1 MNNLNPRL
9 ELKNISKR
17 FGPVEALVNVSMTVN
32 SGEVV
37 ALLGDNGAGKSTL
50 IKILSGVY
58 RQDQGE
64 LNWEGKNVAI
74 KSPVDARKLGF
85 SVVYQDLAVV
95 PLMSI
100 YRNFFLGREDEI
112 CKKYLGISFIRKN
125 FARSISR
132 KALNTLGIEIE
143 NVDSNVGILSGGER
157 QSISIARAVY
167 FQSKL
172 LILDEPTAALSL
184 KETAKVLSYVQEAK
198 TSNVSVILITHN
210 ISHAWESA
218 DRFIVLY
225 RGEVADISKKED
237 TSIKEI
243 ENLINTGK
251 K

>member
-1 MNNLNPRL
+1 MS
-9 ELKNISKR
+9 ELLQLSNVTKS
-17 FGPVEALVNVSMTVN
+17 FGAVEALVDVSFSVD

-50 IKILSGVY
+50 IKILSGVHKH
-58 RQDQGE
+58 DNGKIKWQG
-64 LNWEGKNVAI
+64 NDIVI
-74 KSPVDARKLGF
+74 KSPAHARRIGF

-95 PLMSI
+95 PLISI
-100 YRNFFLGREDEI
+100 YRNFFLGKEELI
-112 CKKYLGISFIRKN
+112 CKKILGVSFIRNNYAKN
-125 FARSISR
+125 IARN
-132 KALNTLGIEIE
+132 ALKQLGIEIE
-143 NVDSNVGILSGGER
+143 NVESNVGVLSGGER

-198 TSNVSVILITHN
+198 KSNVGVIMITHN

-218 DRFIVLY
+218 DRFVVLY
-225 RGEVADISKKED
+225 RGEVASILKKEE
-237 TSIKEI
+237 TSVKEI

>member
-1 MNNLNPRL
+1 MS
-9 ELKNISKR
+9 ELLQLSNVTKS
-17 FGPVEALVNVSMTVN
+17 FGAVEALVDVSFSVN

-50 IKILSGVY
+50 IKILSGV
-58 RQDQGE
+58 DKHDNGKIKWQG
-64 LNWEGKNVAI
+64 NDIVI
-74 KSPVDARKLGF
+74 KSPAHARQIGF

-95 PLMSI
+95 PLISI
-100 YRNFFLGREDEI
+100 YRNFFLGKEELI
-112 CKKYLGISFIRKN
+112 CKKILGGSFIRNNYAKN
-125 FARSISR
+125 IARN
-132 KALNTLGIEIE
+132 ALKQLGIEIE
-143 NVDSNVGILSGGER
+143 NVESNVGVLSGGER

-198 TSNVSVILITHN
+198 KSNVGVIMITHN

-218 DRFIVLY
+218 DRFVVLY
-225 RGEVADISKKED
+225 RGEVASILKKEE
-237 TSIKEI
+237 TSVKEI

-251 K
+251 T

>member
-1 MNNLNPRL
+1 MSELLRL
-9 ELKNISKR
+9 SNVTKS
-17 FGPVEALVNVSMTVN
+17 FGAVEALVDVSFSVD

-50 IKILSGVY
+50 IKILSGVHKH
-58 RQDQGE
+58 DNGSIKWQG
-64 LNWEGKNVAI
+64 NDIVI
-74 KSPVDARKLGF
+74 KSPAHARQIGF

-95 PLMSI
+95 PLISI
-100 YRNFFLGREDEI
+100 YRNFFLGKEELI
-112 CKKYLGISFIRKN
+112 CKKILGVSFIRNNYAKN
-125 FARSISR
+125 IARN
-132 KALNTLGIEIE
+132 ALKQLGIEIE
-143 NVDSNVGILSGGER
+143 NVESNVGVLSGGER

-198 TSNVSVILITHN
+198 KSNVGVIMITHN

-218 DRFIVLY
+218 DRFVVLY
-225 RGEVADISKKED
+225 RGEVASILKKEE
-237 TSIKEI
+237 TSVKEI

>member
-1 MNNLNPRL
+1 MTELLQLNNVT
-9 ELKNISKR
+9 KS
-17 FGPVEALVNVSMTVN
+17 FGAVEALVNVSFSVN

-50 IKILSGVY
+50 IKILSGVHKH
-58 RQDQGE
+58 DNG
-64 LNWEGKNVAI
+64 NIKWEGNDIVI
-74 KSPVDARKLGF
+74 KSPAHARKIGF

-95 PLMSI
+95 PLISI
-100 YRNFFLGREDEI
+100 YRNFFLGKEDLI
-112 CKKYLGISFIRKN
+112 CRRFFGVSFIRNNYAKN
-125 FARSISR
+125 IARN
-132 KALNTLGIEIE
+132 ALSQLGIEIE
-143 NVDSNVGILSGGER
+143 NVESNVGVLSGGER

-198 TSNVSVILITHN
+198 KNEVGVIMITHN
-210 ISHAWESA
+210 ISHAWDSA
-218 DRFIVLY
+218 DRFVVLY
-225 RGEVADISKKED
+225 RGEVASVLKKEE
-237 TSIKEI
+237 TSVKEL

>member
-1 MNNLNPRL
+1 MS
-9 ELKNISKR
+9 ELLQLSNVTKS
-17 FGPVEALVNVSMTVN
+17 FGAVEALVDVSFSVN

-50 IKILSGVY
+50 IKILSGVHKH
-58 RQDQGE
+58 D
-64 LNWEGKNVAI
+64 NGKIKWKGDDIVI
-74 KSPVDARKLGF
+74 KSPAHARQIGF

-95 PLMSI
+95 PLISI
-100 YRNFFLGREDEI
+100 YRNFFLGKEELI
-112 CKKYLGISFIRKN
+112 CKKILGVSFIRNNYAKN
-125 FARSISR
+125 IARN
-132 KALNTLGIEIE
+132 ALKQLGIEIE
-143 NVDSNVGILSGGER
+143 NVESNVGVLSGGER

-198 TSNVSVILITHN
+198 KSNVGVIMITHN

-218 DRFIVLY
+218 DRFVVLY
-225 RGEVADISKKED
+225 RGEVASILKKEE
-237 TSIKEI
+237 TSVKEI

>member
-1 MNNLNPRL
+1 MS
-9 ELKNISKR
+9 ELLQLSNVTKS
-17 FGPVEALVNVSMTVN
+17 FGAVEALVDVSFSVD

-50 IKILSGVY
+50 IKILSGVHKHDNGKI
-58 RQDQGE
+58 RWQG
-64 LNWEGKNVAI
+64 NDIVI
-74 KSPVDARKLGF
+74 KSPAHARQIGF

-95 PLMSI
+95 PLISI
-100 YRNFFLGREDEI
+100 YRNFFLGKEELI
-112 CKKYLGISFIRKN
+112 CKKILGISFIRNNYAKN
-125 FARSISR
+125 IARN
-132 KALNTLGIEIE
+132 ALKQLGIEIE
-143 NVDSNVGILSGGER
+143 NVESNVGVLSGGER

-198 TSNVSVILITHN
+198 KSNVGVIMITHN

-218 DRFIVLY
+218 DRFVVLY
-225 RGEVADISKKED
+225 RGEVASILKKEE
-237 TSIKEI
+237 TSVKEI

>member
-1 MNNLNPRL
+1 MS
-9 ELKNISKR
+9 ELLQLSNVTKS
-17 FGPVEALVNVSMTVN
+17 FGAVEALVDVSFSVD

-50 IKILSGVY
+50 IKILSGVHKH
-58 RQDQGE
+58 DNGSIKWQG
-64 LNWEGKNVAI
+64 NDIVI
-74 KSPVDARKLGF
+74 KSPAHARQIGF

-95 PLMSI
+95 PLISI
-100 YRNFFLGREDEI
+100 YRNFFLGKEELI
-112 CKKYLGISFIRKN
+112 CKKILGVSFIRNNYAKN
-125 FARSISR
+125 IARN
-132 KALNTLGIEIE
+132 ALKQLGIEIE
-143 NVDSNVGILSGGER
+143 NVESNVGVLSGGER

-198 TSNVSVILITHN
+198 KSNVGVIMITHN

-218 DRFIVLY
+218 DRFVVLY
-225 RGEVADISKKED
+225 RGEVASILKKEE
-237 TSIKEI
+237 TSVKEI

>member
-1 MNNLNPRL
+1 MSELLQLNNVT
-9 ELKNISKR
+9 KS
-17 FGPVEALVNVSMTVN
+17 FGAVEALVNVSFSVN

-50 IKILSGVY
+50 IKILSGVHKH
-58 RQDQGE
+58 DNGKIKWQG
-64 LNWEGKNVAI
+64 NDIVI
-74 KSPVDARKLGF
+74 KSPAHARQIGF

-95 PLMSI
+95 PLISI
-100 YRNFFLGREDEI
+100 YRNFFLGKEELI
-112 CKKYLGISFIRKN
+112 CKKILGVSFIRNNYAKN
-125 FARSISR
+125 IARN
-132 KALNTLGIEIE
+132 ALKQLGIEIE
-143 NVDSNVGILSGGER
+143 NVESNVGVLSGGER

-198 TSNVSVILITHN
+198 KSDVGVIMITHN
-210 ISHAWESA
+210 ISHAWDSA
-218 DRFIVLY
+218 DRFVVLY
-225 RGEVADISKKED
+225 RGEVASILRKDE
-237 TSIKEI
+237 TSVKEI

>member
-1 MNNLNPRL
+1 MS
-9 ELKNISKR
+9 ELLQLSNVTKS
-17 FGPVEALVNVSMTVN
+17 FGAVEALVNVSFSVN

-50 IKILSGVY
+50 IKILSGVHKHDNGKI
-58 RQDQGE
+58 RWQG
-64 LNWEGKNVAI
+64 NDIVI
-74 KSPVDARKLGF
+74 KSPAHARQIGF

-95 PLMSI
+95 PLISI
-100 YRNFFLGREDEI
+100 YRNFFLGKEELI
-112 CKKYLGISFIRKN
+112 CKKILGVSFIRNNYAKN
-125 FARSISR
+125 IARN
-132 KALNTLGIEIE
+132 ALKQLGIEIE
-143 NVDSNVGILSGGER
+143 NVESNVGVLSGGER

-198 TSNVSVILITHN
+198 KSNVGVIMITHN

-218 DRFIVLY
+218 DRFVVLY
-225 RGEVADISKKED
+225 RGEVASILKKEE
-237 TSIKEI
+237 TSVKEI

>member
-1 MNNLNPRL
+1 MS
-9 ELKNISKR
+9 ELLQLSNVTKS
-17 FGPVEALVNVSMTVN
+17 FGAVEALVNVSFSVH

-50 IKILSGVY
+50 IKILSGVHKH
-58 RQDQGE
+58 DNGKIKWQG
-64 LNWEGKNVAI
+64 NDIVI
-74 KSPVDARKLGF
+74 KSPAHARQIGF

-95 PLMSI
+95 PLISI
-100 YRNFFLGREDEI
+100 YRNFFLGKEELI
-112 CKKYLGISFIRKN
+112 CKKILGVSFIRNNYAKN
-125 FARSISR
+125 IARN
-132 KALNTLGIEIE
+132 ALKQLGIEIE
-143 NVDSNVGILSGGER
+143 NVESNVGVLSGGER

-198 TSNVSVILITHN
+198 KSNVGVIMITHN

-218 DRFIVLY
+218 DRFVVLY
-225 RGEVADISKKED
+225 RGEVASILKKEE
-237 TSIKEI
+237 TSVKEI

>member
-1 MNNLNPRL
+1 MS
-9 ELKNISKR
+9 ELLQLSNVTKS
-17 FGPVEALVNVSMTVN
+17 FGAVEALVDVSFSVN

-50 IKILSGVY
+50 IKILSGVHKHDNGKI
-58 RQDQGE
+58 RWQG
-64 LNWEGKNVAI
+64 NDIVI
-74 KSPVDARKLGF
+74 KSPAHARQIGF

-95 PLMSI
+95 PLISI
-100 YRNFFLGREDEI
+100 YRNFFLGKEELI
-112 CKKYLGISFIRKN
+112 CKKILGVSFIRN
-125 FARSISR
+125 NYAMNIARN
-132 KALNTLGIEIE
+132 ALKQLGIEIE
-143 NVDSNVGILSGGER
+143 NVESNVGVLSGGER

-198 TSNVSVILITHN
+198 KSNVGVIMITHN

-218 DRFIVLY
+218 DRFVVLY
-225 RGEVADISKKED
+225 RGEVASILKKEE
-237 TSIKEI
+237 TSVKEI
-243 ENLINTGK
+243 ENLINSGK

>member
-1 MNNLNPRL
+1 MS
-9 ELKNISKR
+9 ELLQLSNVTKS
-17 FGPVEALVNVSMTVN
+17 FGAVEALVDVSFSVD

-50 IKILSGVY
+50 IKILSGVHKH
-58 RQDQGE
+58 DNGKIKWQG
-64 LNWEGKNVAI
+64 NDIVI
-74 KSPVDARKLGF
+74 KSPAHARQIGF

-95 PLMSI
+95 PLISI
-100 YRNFFLGREDEI
+100 YRNFFLGKEELI
-112 CKKYLGISFIRKN
+112 CKKILGISFIRNNYAKN
-125 FARSISR
+125 IARN
-132 KALNTLGIEIE
+132 ALKQLGIEIE
-143 NVDSNVGILSGGER
+143 NVESNVGVLSGGER

-198 TSNVSVILITHN
+198 KSNVGVIMITHN
-210 ISHAWESA
+210 ISHAWDSA
-218 DRFIVLY
+218 DRFVVLY
-225 RGEVADISKKED
+225 RGEVASILKKEE
-237 TSIKEI
+237 TSVKEI

>member
-1 MNNLNPRL
+1 MS
-9 ELKNISKR
+9 ELLQLSNVTKS
-17 FGPVEALVNVSMTVN
+17 FGAVEALVDVSFSVD

-50 IKILSGVY
+50 IKILSGVHKHDNGKI
-58 RQDQGE
+58 RWQG
-64 LNWEGKNVAI
+64 NDIVI
-74 KSPVDARKLGF
+74 KSPAHARQIGF

-95 PLMSI
+95 PLISI
-100 YRNFFLGREDEI
+100 YRNFFLGKEELI
-112 CKKYLGISFIRKN
+112 CKKILGVSFIRNNYAKN
-125 FARSISR
+125 IARN
-132 KALNTLGIEIE
+132 ALKQLGIEIE
-143 NVDSNVGILSGGER
+143 NVESNVGVLSGGER

-198 TSNVSVILITHN
+198 KSNVGVIMITHN
-210 ISHAWESA
+210 ISHAWDSA
-218 DRFIVLY
+218 DRFVVLY
-225 RGEVADISKKED
+225 RGEVASILKKEE
-237 TSIKEI
+237 TSVKEI

>member
-1 MNNLNPRL
+1 MSELLKLNNVT
-9 ELKNISKR
+9 KS
-17 FGPVEALVNVSMTVN
+17 FGAVEALVNVSFTVN

-50 IKILSGVY
+50 IKILSGVHKH
-58 RQDQGE
+58 DNGKIKWQG
-64 LNWEGKNVAI
+64 NDIVI
-74 KSPVDARKLGF
+74 KSPAHARQIGF

-95 PLMSI
+95 PLISI
-100 YRNFFLGREDEI
+100 YRNFFLGKEELI
-112 CKKYLGISFIRKN
+112 CKKILGVSFIRNNYAKN
-125 FARSISR
+125 IARN
-132 KALNTLGIEIE
+132 ALKQLGIEIE
-143 NVDSNVGILSGGER
+143 NVESNVGVLSGGER

-198 TSNVSVILITHN
+198 KSNVGVIMITHN
-210 ISHAWESA
+210 ISHAWDSA
-218 DRFIVLY
+218 DRFVVLY
-225 RGEVADISKKED
+225 RGEVASILRKEE
-237 TSIKEI
+237 TSVKEI

>member
-1 MNNLNPRL
+1 MS
-9 ELKNISKR
+9 ELLQLSNVTKS
-17 FGPVEALVNVSMTVN
+17 FGAVEALVDVSFSVD

-50 IKILSGVY
+50 IKILSGVHKHDNGKI
-58 RQDQGE
+58 RWQG
-64 LNWEGKNVAI
+64 NDIVI
-74 KSPVDARKLGF
+74 KSPAHARQIGF

-95 PLMSI
+95 PLISI
-100 YRNFFLGREDEI
+100 YRNFFLGKEELI
-112 CKKYLGISFIRKN
+112 CKKILGVSFIRNNYAKN
-125 FARSISR
+125 IARN
-132 KALNTLGIEIE
+132 ALKQLGIEIE
-143 NVDSNVGILSGGER
+143 NVESNVGVLSGGER

-198 TSNVSVILITHN
+198 KSNVGVIMITHN

-218 DRFIVLY
+218 DRFVVLY
-225 RGEVADISKKED
+225 RGEVASILKKEE
-237 TSIKEI
+237 TSVKEL

>member
-1 MNNLNPRL
+1 MSELLRL
-9 ELKNISKR
+9 SNVTKS
-17 FGPVEALVNVSMTVN
+17 FGAVEALVDVSFSVD

-50 IKILSGVY
+50 IKILSGVHKH
-58 RQDQGE
+58 DNGKIKWQG
-64 LNWEGKNVAI
+64 NDIVI
-74 KSPVDARKLGF
+74 KSPAHARQIGF

-95 PLMSI
+95 PLISI
-100 YRNFFLGREDEI
+100 YRNFFLGKEELI
-112 CKKYLGISFIRKN
+112 CKKILGVSFIRNNYAKN
-125 FARSISR
+125 IARN
-132 KALNTLGIEIE
+132 ALKQLGIEIE
-143 NVDSNVGILSGGER
+143 NVESNVGVLSGGER

-198 TSNVSVILITHN
+198 KSNVGVIMITHN

-218 DRFIVLY
+218 DRFVVLY
-225 RGEVADISKKED
+225 RGEVASILKKEE
-237 TSIKEI
+237 TSVKEI

>member
-1 MNNLNPRL
+1 MTELLQLNNVT
-9 ELKNISKR
+9 KS
-17 FGPVEALVNVSMTVN
+17 FGAVEALVNVSFSVN

-50 IKILSGVY
+50 IKILSGVHKH
-58 RQDQGE
+58 DNGNIKWQG
-64 LNWEGKNVAI
+64 NDIII
-74 KSPVDARKLGF
+74 KSPAHARKIGF

-95 PLMSI
+95 PLISI
-100 YRNFFLGREDEI
+100 YRNFFLGKEDLI
-112 CKKYLGISFIRKN
+112 CKKFFGVSFIRNNYAKN
-125 FARSISR
+125 IARD
-132 KALNTLGIEIE
+132 ALSQLGIEIE
-143 NVDSNVGILSGGER
+143 NVESNVGVLSGGER

-198 TSNVSVILITHN
+198 KNEVGVIMITHN
-210 ISHAWESA
+210 ISHAWDSA
-218 DRFIVLY
+218 DRFVVLY
-225 RGEVADISKKED
+225 RGEVASVLKKEE
-237 TSIKEI
+237 TSVKEL

>member
-1 MNNLNPRL
+1 MS
-9 ELKNISKR
+9 ELLQLSNVTKS
-17 FGPVEALVNVSMTVN
+17 FGAVEALVDVSFSVD

-50 IKILSGVY
+50 IKILSGVHKH
-58 RQDQGE
+58 DNGKIKWQG
-64 LNWEGKNVAI
+64 NDIVI
-74 KSPVDARKLGF
+74 KSPAHARQIGF

-95 PLMSI
+95 PLISI
-100 YRNFFLGREDEI
+100 YRNFFLGKEELI
-112 CKKYLGISFIRKN
+112 CKKILGVSFIRNNYAKN
-125 FARSISR
+125 IARN
-132 KALNTLGIEIE
+132 ALKQLGIEIE
-143 NVDSNVGILSGGER
+143 NVESNVGVLSGGER

-198 TSNVSVILITHN
+198 KSNVGVIMITHN

-218 DRFIVLY
+218 DRFVVLY
-225 RGEVADISKKED
+225 RGEVASILKKEE
-237 TSIKEI
+237 TSVKEI
-243 ENLINTGK
+243 ENLINSGK

>member
-1 MNNLNPRL
+1 MSELLQLNNVT
-9 ELKNISKR
+9 KS
-17 FGPVEALVNVSMTVN
+17 FGAVEALVNVSFSVN

-50 IKILSGVY
+50 IKILSGVHKHDNGKI
-58 RQDQGE
+58 RWQG
-64 LNWEGKNVAI
+64 NDIVI
-74 KSPVDARKLGF
+74 KSPAHARNIGF

-95 PLMSI
+95 PLISI
-100 YRNFFLGREDEI
+100 YRNFFLGKEELI
-112 CKKYLGISFIRKN
+112 CKKILGVSFIRNNYAKN
-125 FARSISR
+125 IARN
-132 KALNTLGIEIE
+132 ALKQLGIEIE
-143 NVDSNVGILSGGER
+143 NVESNVGVLSGGER

-198 TSNVSVILITHN
+198 KSNVGVIMITHN
-210 ISHAWESA
+210 ISHAWDSA
-218 DRFIVLY
+218 DRFVVLY
-225 RGEVADISKKED
+225 RGEVASILKKEE
-237 TSIKEI
+237 TSVKEI

>member
-1 MNNLNPRL
+1 MTELLQLNNVT
-9 ELKNISKR
+9 KS
-17 FGPVEALVNVSMTVN
+17 FGAVEALVNVSFSVN

-50 IKILSGVY
+50 IKILSGVHKH
-58 RQDQGE
+58 DNGNIKWQG
-64 LNWEGKNVAI
+64 NDIII
-74 KSPVDARKLGF
+74 KSPAHARKIGF

-95 PLMSI
+95 PLISI
-100 YRNFFLGREDEI
+100 YRNFFLGKEDLI
-112 CKKYLGISFIRKN
+112 CRRFFGVSFIRNNYAKN
-125 FARSISR
+125 IARN
-132 KALNTLGIEIE
+132 ALSQLGIEIE
-143 NVDSNVGILSGGER
+143 NVESNVGVLSGGER

-198 TSNVSVILITHN
+198 KNEVGVIMITHN
-210 ISHAWESA
+210 ISHAWDSA
-218 DRFIVLY
+218 DRFVVLY
-225 RGEVADISKKED
+225 RGEVASVLKKEE
-237 TSIKEI
+237 TSVKEL

>member
-1 MNNLNPRL
+1 MS
-9 ELKNISKR
+9 ELLQLSNVTKS
-17 FGPVEALVNVSMTVN
+17 FGAVEALVDVSFSVN

-50 IKILSGVY
+50 IKILSGVHKHDNGKI
-58 RQDQGE
+58 RWQG
-64 LNWEGKNVAI
+64 NDIVI
-74 KSPVDARKLGF
+74 KSPAHARQIGF

-95 PLMSI
+95 PLISI
-100 YRNFFLGREDEI
+100 YRNFFLGKEELI
-112 CKKYLGISFIRKN
+112 CKKILGVSFIRNNYAKN
-125 FARSISR
+125 IARN
-132 KALNTLGIEIE
+132 ALKQLGIEIE
-143 NVDSNVGILSGGER
+143 NVESNVGILSGGER

-198 TSNVSVILITHN
+198 KSNVGVIMITHN

-218 DRFIVLY
+218 DRFVVLY
-225 RGEVADISKKED
+225 RGEVASILKKEE
-237 TSIKEI
+237 TSVKEI

>member
-1 MNNLNPRL
+1 MS
-9 ELKNISKR
+9 ELLQLSNVTKS
-17 FGPVEALVNVSMTVN
+17 FGAVEALVDVSFSVD

-50 IKILSGVY
+50 IKILSGVHKHDNGKI
-58 RQDQGE
+58 RWQG
-64 LNWEGKNVAI
+64 NDIVI
-74 KSPVDARKLGF
+74 KSPAHARQIGF

-95 PLMSI
+95 PLISI
-100 YRNFFLGREDEI
+100 YRNFFLGKEELI
-112 CKKYLGISFIRKN
+112 CKKILGVSFIRNNYAKN
-125 FARSISR
+125 IARN
-132 KALNTLGIEIE
+132 ALKQLGIEIE
-143 NVDSNVGILSGGER
+143 NVESNVGVLSGGER
-157 QSISIARAVY
+157 QSISIASAVY

-198 TSNVSVILITHN
+198 KSNVGVIMITHN

-218 DRFIVLY
+218 DRFVVLY
-225 RGEVADISKKED
+225 RGEVASILKKEE
-237 TSIKEI
+237 TSVKEI

>member
-1 MNNLNPRL
+1 MSELLRL
-9 ELKNISKR
+9 SNVTKS
-17 FGPVEALVNVSMTVN
+17 FGAVEALVDVSFSVD

-37 ALLGDNGAGKSTL
+37 ALLGSNGAGKSTL
-50 IKILSGVY
+50 IKILSGVHKHDNGKI
-58 RQDQGE
+58 RWQG
-64 LNWEGKNVAI
+64 NDIVI
-74 KSPVDARKLGF
+74 KSPAHARQIGF

-95 PLMSI
+95 PLISI
-100 YRNFFLGREDEI
+100 YRNFFLGKEELI
-112 CKKYLGISFIRKN
+112 CKKILGVSFIRNNYAKN
-125 FARSISR
+125 IARN
-132 KALNTLGIEIE
+132 ALKQLGIEIE
-143 NVDSNVGILSGGER
+143 NVESNVGVLSGGER

-198 TSNVSVILITHN
+198 KSNVGVIMITHN

-218 DRFIVLY
+218 DRFVVLY
-225 RGEVADISKKED
+225 RGEVASILKKEE
-237 TSIKEI
+237 TSVKEI

>member
-1 MNNLNPRL
+1 MSELLQLNNVT
-9 ELKNISKR
+9 KS
-17 FGPVEALVNVSMTVN
+17 FGAVEALVNVSFSVN

-50 IKILSGVY
+50 IKILSGVHKHDNG
-58 RQDQGE
+58 RIKWQG
-64 LNWEGKNVAI
+64 NDIVI
-74 KSPVDARKLGF
+74 KSPAHARQIGF

-95 PLMSI
+95 PLISI
-100 YRNFFLGREDEI
+100 YRNFFLGKEELI
-112 CKKYLGISFIRKN
+112 CKKILGVSFIRNNYAKN
-125 FARSISR
+125 IARN
-132 KALNTLGIEIE
+132 ALKQLGIEIE
-143 NVDSNVGILSGGER
+143 NVESNVGVLSGGER

-198 TSNVSVILITHN
+198 KSNVGVIMITHN

-218 DRFIVLY
+218 DRFVVLY
-225 RGEVADISKKED
+225 RGEVASILKKEE
-237 TSIKEI
+237 TSVKEI

>member
-1 MNNLNPRL
+1 MSELLQLNNVT
-9 ELKNISKR
+9 KS
-17 FGPVEALVNVSMTVN
+17 FGAVEALVNVSFSVN

-50 IKILSGVY
+50 IKILSGVHKH
-58 RQDQGE
+58 DNGKIKWQG
-64 LNWEGKNVAI
+64 NDIVI
-74 KSPVDARKLGF
+74 KSPAHARQIGF

-95 PLMSI
+95 PLISI
-100 YRNFFLGREDEI
+100 YRNFFLGKEELI
-112 CKKYLGISFIRKN
+112 CKKILGVSFIRNNYAKN
-125 FARSISR
+125 IARN
-132 KALNTLGIEIE
+132 ALKQLGIEIE
-143 NVDSNVGILSGGER
+143 NVESNVGVLSGGER

-198 TSNVSVILITHN
+198 KSDVGVIMITHN
-210 ISHAWESA
+210 ISHAWDSA
-218 DRFIVLY
+218 DRFVVLY
-225 RGEVADISKKED
+225 RGEVASILKKDE
-237 TSIKEI
+237 TSVKEI

>member
-1 MNNLNPRL
+1 MS
-9 ELKNISKR
+9 ELLQLSNVTKS
-17 FGPVEALVNVSMTVN
+17 FGAVEALVDVSFSVN

-50 IKILSGVY
+50 IKILSGVHKHDNGKI
-58 RQDQGE
+58 RWQG
-64 LNWEGKNVAI
+64 NDIVI
-74 KSPVDARKLGF
+74 KSPAHARQIGF

-95 PLMSI
+95 PLISI
-100 YRNFFLGREDEI
+100 YRNFFLGKEELI
-112 CKKYLGISFIRKN
+112 CKKILGISFIRNNYAKN
-125 FARSISR
+125 IARN
-132 KALNTLGIEIE
+132 ALKQLGIEIE
-143 NVDSNVGILSGGER
+143 NVESNVGVLSGGER

-198 TSNVSVILITHN
+198 KSNVGVIMITHN

-218 DRFIVLY
+218 DRFVVLY
-225 RGEVADISKKED
+225 RGEVASILKKEE
-237 TSIKEI
+237 TSVKEI

>member
-1 MNNLNPRL
+1 MS
-9 ELKNISKR
+9 ELLQLSNVTKS
-17 FGPVEALVNVSMTVN
+17 FGAVEALVDVSFSVN

-50 IKILSGVY
+50 IKILSGVHKHDNGKI
-58 RQDQGE
+58 RWQG
-64 LNWEGKNVAI
+64 NDIVI
-74 KSPVDARKLGF
+74 KSPAHARQIGF

-95 PLMSI
+95 PLISI
-100 YRNFFLGREDEI
+100 YRNFFLGKEELI
-112 CKKYLGISFIRKN
+112 CKKILGVSFIRNNYAKN
-125 FARSISR
+125 ISR
-132 KALNTLGIEIE
+132 NALKQLGIEIE
-143 NVDSNVGILSGGER
+143 NVESNVGVLSGGER

-198 TSNVSVILITHN
+198 KSNVGVIMITHN

-218 DRFIVLY
+218 DRFVVLY
-225 RGEVADISKKED
+225 RGEVASILKKEE
-237 TSIKEI
+237 TSVKEI

>member
-1 MNNLNPRL
+1 MS
-9 ELKNISKR
+9 ELLQLSNVTKS
-17 FGPVEALVNVSMTVN
+17 FGAVEALVDVSFSVH

-50 IKILSGVY
+50 IKILSGVHKHDNGKI
-58 RQDQGE
+58 RWQG
-64 LNWEGKNVAI
+64 NDIVI
-74 KSPVDARKLGF
+74 KSPAHARQIGF

-95 PLMSI
+95 PLISI
-100 YRNFFLGREDEI
+100 YRNFFLGKEELI
-112 CKKYLGISFIRKN
+112 CKKILGVSFIRNNYAKN
-125 FARSISR
+125 IARN
-132 KALNTLGIEIE
+132 ALKQLGIEIE
-143 NVDSNVGILSGGER
+143 NVESNVGVLSGGER

-198 TSNVSVILITHN
+198 KSNVGVIMITHN

-218 DRFIVLY
+218 DRFVVLY
-225 RGEVADISKKED
+225 RGEVASILKKEE
-237 TSIKEI
+237 TSVKEI

>member
-1 MNNLNPRL
+1 MTELLQLNNVT
-9 ELKNISKR
+9 KS
-17 FGPVEALVNVSMTVN
+17 FGAVEALVNVSFSVN

-50 IKILSGVY
+50 IKILSGVHKH
-58 RQDQGE
+58 DNG
-64 LNWEGKNVAI
+64 NIKWEGNDIVI
-74 KSPVDARKLGF
+74 KSPAHARKIGF

-95 PLMSI
+95 PLISI
-100 YRNFFLGREDEI
+100 YRNFFLGKEDLI
-112 CKKYLGISFIRKN
+112 CRRFFGVSFIRNNYAKN
-125 FARSISR
+125 IARD
-132 KALNTLGIEIE
+132 ALSQLGIEIE
-143 NVDSNVGILSGGER
+143 NVESNVGVLSGGER

-198 TSNVSVILITHN
+198 KNEVGVIMITHN
-210 ISHAWESA
+210 ISHAWDSA
-218 DRFIVLY
+218 DRFVVLY
-225 RGEVADISKKED
+225 RGEVASVLKKEE
-237 TSIKEI
+237 TSVKEL

>member
-1 MNNLNPRL
+1 MS
-9 ELKNISKR
+9 ELLQLSNVTKS
-17 FGPVEALVNVSMTVN
+17 FGAVEALVDVSFSVN

-50 IKILSGVY
+50 IKILSGVHKHDNGKI
-58 RQDQGE
+58 RWQG
-64 LNWEGKNVAI
+64 NDIVI
-74 KSPVDARKLGF
+74 KSPAHARQIGF

-95 PLMSI
+95 PRISI
-100 YRNFFLGREDEI
+100 YRNFFLGKEELI
-112 CKKYLGISFIRKN
+112 CKKILGVSFIRNNYAKN
-125 FARSISR
+125 IARN
-132 KALNTLGIEIE
+132 ALKQLGIEIE
-143 NVDSNVGILSGGER
+143 NVESNVGVLSGGER
-157 QSISIARAVY
+157 PSISIARAVY

-198 TSNVSVILITHN
+198 KSNVGVIMITHN

-218 DRFIVLY
+218 DRFVVLY
-225 RGEVADISKKED
+225 RGEVASILKKEE
-237 TSIKEI
+237 TSVKEI

>member
-1 MNNLNPRL
+1 MS
-9 ELKNISKR
+9 ELLQLSNVTKS
-17 FGPVEALVNVSMTVN
+17 FGAVEALVDVSFSVD

-50 IKILSGVY
+50 IKILSGVHKH
-58 RQDQGE
+58 DNGKIKWQG
-64 LNWEGKNVAI
+64 NDIVI
-74 KSPVDARKLGF
+74 KSPAHARQIGF

-95 PLMSI
+95 PLISI
-100 YRNFFLGREDEI
+100 YRNFFLGKEELI
-112 CKKYLGISFIRKN
+112 CKKILGVSFIRNNYAKN
-125 FARSISR
+125 IARN
-132 KALNTLGIEIE
+132 ALKQLGIEIE
-143 NVDSNVGILSGGER
+143 NVESNVGVLSGGER

-198 TSNVSVILITHN
+198 KSNVGVIMITHN

-218 DRFIVLY
+218 DRFVVLY
-225 RGEVADISKKED
+225 RGEVASILRKDE
-237 TSIKEI
+237 TSVKEI

>member
-1 MNNLNPRL
+1 MS
-9 ELKNISKR
+9 ELLQLSNVTKS
-17 FGPVEALVNVSMTVN
+17 FGAVEALVNVSFSVH

-50 IKILSGVY
+50 IKILSGVHKHDNGKI
-58 RQDQGE
+58 RWQG
-64 LNWEGKNVAI
+64 NDIAI
-74 KSPVDARKLGF
+74 KSPAHARNIGF

-95 PLMSI
+95 PLISI
-100 YRNFFLGREDEI
+100 YRNFFLGKEELI
-112 CKKYLGISFIRKN
+112 CKKILGVSFIRNNYAKN
-125 FARSISR
+125 IARN
-132 KALNTLGIEIE
+132 ALKQLGIEIE
-143 NVDSNVGILSGGER
+143 NVESNVGVLSGGER

-198 TSNVSVILITHN
+198 KSNVGVIMITHN

-218 DRFIVLY
+218 DRFVVLY
-225 RGEVADISKKED
+225 RGEVASILKKEE
-237 TSIKEI
+237 TSVKEI